1 MMASLVVRN
10 IEEGVKARLRMR
22 AAKNGHSMEEEV
34 RHILKDAVD
43 RDPPQNLADLALE
56 IFGSK
61 HGIDLDIHRIR
72 DTREPPHYES
82 ADFDPE

>member
-1 MMASLVVRN
+1 MASLVVRN
-10 IEEGVKARLRMR
+10 MEESVKARLRMR

-61 HGIDLDIHRIR
+61 HGIEFDIPKIIEN
-72 DTREPPHYES
+72 REPPRFEA
-82 ADFDPE
+82 ADFDLE

>member
-1 MMASLVVRN
+1 MASLVVRN
-10 IEEGVKARLRMR
+10 IEEVLKVRLRMR

-34 RHILKDAVD
+34 RHILKDAVE

-61 HGIDLDIHRIR
+61 HGIDIDIPGIR
-72 DTREPPHYES
+72 DAREPPRFES
-82 ADFDPE
+82 ADFDPG